1 MKNQQQETNSSIGID
16 RSAAEIIFSRLYR
29 EECAVCDIDVVGV
42 AESSRLYREECA
54 VCDIDVVGVAESLL
68 MRCAHVL
75 EIGTPQP
82 NIIVVRS
89 NLPYAELVDMV
100 EQTLMDEVDVSSVSI
115 CEARLTYENFMCDK
129 EAFAERSARGKK
141 VGSFESEGIEL

>member
-16 RSAAEIIFSRLYR
+16 RSAAEIVF
-29 EECAVCDIDVVGV
+29 
-42 AESSRLYREECA
+42 SRLYREECA

-141 VGSFESEGIEL
+141 VGSFESEEIEL

>member
-1 MKNQQQETNSSIGID
+1 MKNQQQATNSSIGID
-16 RSAAEIIFSRLYR
+16 RSAAEIIF
-29 EECAVCDIDVVGV
+29 
-42 AESSRLYREECA
+42 SRLYREECA

-100 EQTLMDEVDVSSVSI
+100 EQTLMDEVDFSSVSI
-115 CEARLTYENFMCDK
+115 CEARLTYENFMCDR
-129 EAFAERSARGKK
+129 EAVAERRAEEKR